1 MIYEIAVPTPLRGY
15 FDYLPPLELSNQNL
29 IIGMRVRVPFGK
41 RNMIGMIVG
50 IKEISALPAA
60 QLKPITEVIDAEP
73 ILSDKLLELVRWA
86 SDYYH
91 HSLGE
96 VLFTALPV
104 LLRKGKAVEGRV
116 GKAQRAHQAM
126 VDGEHSLQLLP
137 TLQLNINQQAAID
150 VITSSLHHF
159 QTFLLHG
166 VTGSGK
172 TEVYL
177 QVIEQVLAQ
186 QKQALILVPE
196 IGLTPQT
203 IARFRERFAVPI
215 VALHS
220 ALTDRERL
228 IAWSSAKTGEAAII
242 IGTRSAVFTPLAKP
256 GVIIIDEEH
265 DLSFKQQ
272 DGFRYNARD
281 LAVMR
286 GRLENIPVVLGSATP
301 ALESFYNA
309 EQQRYQLLSLPAR
322 VNAAALPNITVID
335 IRNQKLNNGL
345 STQLLTAIE
354 KHLADN
360 GQVLL
365 FVNRRGFA
373 PLLLCQA
380 CGWIASCT
388 RCDSKLVYHHQ
399 PPMLQCHH
407 CTQTRAIDKHC
418 PVCQSHALAPIGL
431 GTQRIEQ
438 VLTQHFP
445 DVGMVRIDRDSTR
458 RKGALHTM
466 LDEIHDGKHRI
477 LLGTQ
482 MITKGHHFPELTLV
496 AVLDADVGLFSADF
510 RAAEHAAQLLLQVA
524 GRAGRADRIGEVVI
538 QTYNPQHVLLQELLT
553 QDYARFAQTVLQE
566 RRAACLPPF
575 NHFAMLRAEA
585 TSKEQP
591 LLFLKQVR
599 TLAQH
604 KHIADVDLLGP
615 IPSLIERKAGRYRA
629 QLLLQ
634 APQRSALHKMLT
646 ALIKEIPTLPAA
658 RRVRWSLDVDP
669 QETI

>member
-1 MIYEIAVPTPLRGY
+1 MIIEVALPTPLRSC
-15 FDYLPPLELSNQNL
+15 FDYLPPVDNL
-29 IIGMRVRVPFGK
+29 TQKIIVGARVCVPFGK
-41 RNMIGMIVG
+41 RKMVG
-50 IKEISALPAA
+50 VVVNIKQTSQLSVK
-60 QLKPITEVIDAEP
+60 QLKNILEVIDDEA
-73 ILSDKLLELVRWA
+73 ILPPKLLELVQWA

-96 VLFTALPV
+96 VLFTALPM
-104 LLRKGKAVEGRV
+104 LLRKGKKTVGATGGRPCLHV
-116 GKAQRAHQAM
+116 SAGDRR
-126 VDGEHSLQLLP
+126 SPLQNA
-137 TLQLNINQQAAID
+137 LQLNVHQQIAID
-150 VITSSLHHF
+150 IINAALHHF

-172 TEVYL
+172 TEIYL
-177 QVIEQVLAQ
+177 QVIEQVLKKN
-186 QKQALILVPE
+186 KQALVLVPE

-203 IARFRERFAVPI
+203 VARFRERFAVPI
-215 VALHS
+215 VMLHS
-220 ALTDRERL
+220 ALTDKERL
-228 IAWSSAKTGEAAII
+228 IAWSQAKEGGAAIV
-242 IGTRSAVFTPLAKP
+242 IGTRSAVFTPLAKA

-272 DGFRYNARD
+272 EGFRYNARD
-281 LAVMR
+281 VAVLR

-301 ALESFYNA
+301 ALESFYNV
-309 EQQRYQLLSLPAR
+309 EQQRYQLLSLPTR
-322 VNAAALPNITVID
+322 VNAAALPQVTVID
-335 IRNQKLNNGL
+335 VRNQKLNNGL
-345 STQLLTAIE
+345 SAPLLAAIE

-373 PLLLCQA
+373 PLLLCHA

-388 RCDSKLVYHHQ
+388 RCDTKLVYHRQ

-407 CTQTRAIDKHC
+407 CTQTRAIDQHC
-418 PVCQSHALAPIGL
+418 PACQSHNLSPIGL

-445 DVGMVRIDRDSTR
+445 DTGIVRIDRDSTR
-458 RKGALHTM
+458 RKGMLHTM

-482 MITKGHHFPELTLV
+482 MITKGHHFPALTLV

-524 GRAGRADRIGEVVI
+524 GRAGRADRAGEVII
-538 QTYNPQHVLLQELLT
+538 QTYNPQHVLLQQLLT
-553 QDYARFAQTVLQE
+553 QDYARFAAAVLQE
-566 RRAACLPPF
+566 RRATRLPPF
-575 NHFAMLRAEA
+575 SHFAMLRAEA
-585 TSKEQP
+585 TTKEQP

-599 TLAQH
+599 ALVQNKQA
-604 KHIADVDLLGP
+604 VGVELLGP

-634 APQRSALHKMLT
+634 APQRTKLHQLLNY
-646 ALIKEIPTLPAA
+646 LITEIPTLSLV